1 MKDMKPSPN
10 EIDGVVFDTIAALAA
25 QVPDDTGGENLEEL
39 WSSEAFDPEGEWR
52 GLGYGHSPEEA
63 RAGAWI
69 NVWWPECDLRA
80 VPRVVPEGWTFT
92 IYPPGEEPEIT
103 FERI

>member
-1 MKDMKPSPN
+1 MKPSPN
-10 EIDGVVFDTIAALAA
+10 EIDGVVFDTIASEAA
-25 QVPDDTGGENLEEL
+25 QVPDDTNLDEL
-39 WSSEAFDPEGEWR
+39 WSSLAFDPEGELK

-80 VPRVVPEGWTFT
+80 VPRVVPEGRTFE
-92 IYPPGEEPEIT
+92 IYPPGEEPELE